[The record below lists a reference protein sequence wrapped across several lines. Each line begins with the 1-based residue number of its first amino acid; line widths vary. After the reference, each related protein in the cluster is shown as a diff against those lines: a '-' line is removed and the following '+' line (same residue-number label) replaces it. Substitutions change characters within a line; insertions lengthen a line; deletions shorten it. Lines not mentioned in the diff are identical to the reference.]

1 MDGLARV
8 ALNQLY
14 ESEDFVIP
22 LSWSYYASEMSPSV
36 QERYDF
42 YEADIFPSAYFG
54 GTHLV
59 EGWDCSLYT
68 YQQAYNNVVDNGS
81 PFNIDLEFEQIRN
94 EDFMITANVSVTENM
109 QVGDNKVFFV
119 ITNWMDYNQSQPWFY
134 LVVAKSDEQDVDIFN
149 SGDNAVYSTELNID
163 MQPNWNVDDLHAV
176 AIIQNWDDRKILQAE
191 QVSLFPT
198 NADDPII
205 PNDFV
210 LNQNYPN
217 PFNPE
222 TTITFS
228 LPENSLDGTE
238 LIIYNSRG
246 QRVKQYTQGEFEG
259 SDNLYSVTWDGT
271 DESNAVV
278 SSGIYF
284 YKLKNSFYTSTKKMI
299 LMK

>member
-8 ALNQLY
+8 AMNQLY
-14 ESEDFVIP
+14 ESEDHVIP

-42 YEADIFPSAYFG
+42 YEADIFPTAYFG

-68 YQQAYNNVVDNGS
+68 FQQAYNDYVTVNS
-81 PFNIDLEFEQIRN
+81 PFHIDLEFDQIRN
-94 EDFMITANVSVTENM
+94 DEFMITANVNVTENM
-109 QVGDNKVFFV
+109 QVADNKIFFV
-119 ITNWMDYNQSQPWFY
+119 ITNWMDYNQAQPWFY
-134 LVVAKSDEQDVDIFN
+134 LVVAKSEEQDVNIFN
-149 SGDNAVYSTELNID
+149 SGDNAEYSTEITLD
-163 MQPNWNVDDLHAV
+163 MQSNWNLDDLHAV
-176 AIIQNWDDRKILQAE
+176 AIIQSWDDRKILQAQ
-191 QVSLFPT
+191 QVSLFAT
-198 NADDPII
+198 NADDPVIN
-205 PNDFV
+205 NDFV

-217 PFNPE
+217 PFNPI

-228 LPENSLDGTE
+228 LPQNSLTDAE

-246 QRVKQYTQGEFEG
+246 QRVKKYTENEFNG
-259 SDNLYSVTWDGT
+259 TDNLYSVTWNGT
-271 DESNAVV
+271 DENKALV

-284 YKLKNSFYTSTKKMI
+284 YKLKNGIYTSTKKMI